1 VSDVQEIY
9 AILLSKGHQDRLFS
23 DIPGERRRQGKE
35 TLATCPFC
43 GKERHFSY
51 SSQEPVWRCLVCG
64 KGGDWISY
72 LQERQGLDFKE
83 ALVLLAQE
91 AGVEISPT
99 DQARHQ
105 AYTRKAD
112 LLEAAQDLFIQDL
125 QAPQGR
131 QVREYLLARG
141 YTPEEIQ
148 GMELG
153 AYTSRQ
159 RLRDHLQEA
168 GFSDQEVRESG
179 LLSAGLGETHTL
191 ALLWRDQA
199 GRAIGLVGRP
209 PLQEEERKAKGL
221 DKYHYSAGLQKDQG
235 FTGFSTARGAESV
248 VLVEGILDSLYLNH
262 KGLRP
267 PSASLGGTTLSVDQL
282 RALESTGTRELLLAL
297 DTDQAGQEATEKI
310 IKSLTVSRLRP
321 YVVALPEG
329 FKDPDELV
337 RAKGLPA
344 FQEALRTAERGSSW
358 LARRI
363 VQKHDISTD
372 TGLDE
377 ALDEALEVYAAILDG
392 IDSRAFKDGL
402 IKATGLSE
410 ADLEWRIKQARDQAR
425 ARQGQAILQ
434 RTARTL
440 QEKAAEA
447 DLLAGEEELV
457 QSLLQIRQ
465 ARGVAAPEPYLLED
479 FRQEILQTS
488 EGLATGYQSLDSLF
502 KIPTG
507 ALTIVAGR
515 PGHGKTTFLL
525 NLLVNMLRLYRHRRF
540 YYFSYEEARS
550 RLALKLTMI
559 MAGEMINQQFNQ
571 EAYLSYL
578 KSRRGDNEAI
588 EQALERFG
596 IYARSAQLF
605 LVDAMPPA
613 EDLAAMISQAMGRLD
628 PVLRGAVLV
637 DYIQKIPLQRPTEQR
652 YLEIKRV
659 SSLLLEQAVALDV
672 PIIMGAQLGRSQGQA
687 TKVRLDNLRES
698 GDIEQDASL
707 VLGLHNA
714 SVERQQEEGLEVGGR
729 TVELEVSVLKN
740 RGGQAGTSRRLLF
753 DRPVLRI
760 KDSEPLLQS
769 SKSKRLE

>member
-1 VSDVQEIY
+1 M
-9 AILLSKGHQDRLFS
+9 A
-23 DIPGERRRQGKE
+23 RRG
-35 TLATCPFC
+35 T
-43 GKERHFSY
+43 SY

-457 QSLLQIRQ
+457 RASPDQ
-465 ARGVAAPEPYLLED
+465 AGWKRAAPEPYLSGRLPAGD
-479 FRQEILQTS
+479 PPDLR
-488 EGLATGYQSLDSLF
+488 GLATGYQSLDSLQD
-502 KIPTG
+502 TDWS
-507 ALTIVAGR
+507 LTIVAGR

-637 DYIQKIPLQRPTEQR
+637 DYIQKIPPEAHRAAIHGDQASLQP
-652 YLEIKRV
+652 
-659 SSLLLEQAVALDV
+659 LLEQAVALDI

-753 DRPVLRI
+753 DRPVLQI
-760 KDSEPLLQS
+760 KDSEPLLRAAEQAAGVKPKATGRRS
-769 SKSKRLE
+769 GAVR